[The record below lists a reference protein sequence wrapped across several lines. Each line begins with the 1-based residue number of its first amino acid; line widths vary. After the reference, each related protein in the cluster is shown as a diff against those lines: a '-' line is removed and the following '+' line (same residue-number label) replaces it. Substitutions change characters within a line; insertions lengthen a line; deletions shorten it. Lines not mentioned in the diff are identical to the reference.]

1 MTKDNENRHLR
12 PSSSR
17 GSEFDSVKFGSLS
30 SEKSADCCNSFSSR
44 RERGFRTACENESV
58 MSKERDALHR
68 ALENS
73 SRNCVEEKTAAT
85 SGSTRVIRLPSK
97 MPLFLFLIAEIS
109 QGVSKIQFHREHAAS
124 PRPRLRY
131 SERRKYGAAVI
142 GADFP
147 SVVVTHQRSTA
158 SIPCAIATSP
168 TTHSRKIPRVDT
180 RFLHVY

>member
-1 MTKDNENRHLR
+1 LEDTRILFTIMKSLPYHQFVMTKDNENRHLR

-109 QGVSKIQFHREHAAS
+109 QVGAF
-124 PRPRLRY
+124 
-131 SERRKYGAAVI
+131 RKSNFIENMLQVHVR
-142 GADFP
+142 D
-147 SVVVTHQRSTA
+147 S
-158 SIPCAIATSP
+158 
-168 TTHSRKIPRVDT
+168 DT
-180 RFLHVY
+180 RREENTARQ